1 MSKYPTTPPSA
12 SEVMRLSLQNG
23 QPPKW
28 WVKSVRPDDH
38 GNEWAVVPLRVF
50 DGEVHAIW
58 VAGAGWEPLDIEP
71 GALYW
76 VLCPA
81 PSPAGVE

>member
-1 MSKYPTTPPSA
+1 MSKYPTVPPTNV
-12 SEVMRLSLQNG
+12 EVLGRCLRENQS
-23 QPPKW
+23 PKW
-28 WVKSVRPDDH
+28 WVKSARPDGH

-58 VAGAGWEPLDIEP
+58 VAGAGWEPLDAEP

-76 VLCPA
+76 VPCPT